1 MAQAQTASGGD
12 KIPAG
17 LVRMMLALALGT
29 LGIVTFAVV
38 SESPRVG
45 VPHAAPVLQERRMV
59 LVPGADN
66 AVTVLDENGRQIVA
80 LDNGG
85 FIAVVLNGL
94 KHERRKQGASMDS
107 IVTLTRYANGRL
119 TLRDSATGWSAEL
132 QAFGAGNMAAFERL
146 LAD

>member
-1 MAQAQTASGGD
+1 MAQAQTAPGGD

-17 LVRMMLALALGT
+17 LVRMMAALALAT

-38 SESPRVG
+38 SERPRVG
-45 VPHAAPVLQERRMV
+45 VPHAAPVVQERRMV
-59 LVPGADN
+59 LLEGQHN
-66 AVTVLDENGRQIVA
+66 AVTALDEEGRQIVA

-85 FIAVVLNGL
+85 FISVVLNGL
-94 KHERRKQGASMDS
+94 NHERRKQGAAMDS
-107 IVTLTRYANGRL
+107 VVTLTRYANGRL
-119 TLRDSATGWSAEL
+119 TLSDSATGWSAEL